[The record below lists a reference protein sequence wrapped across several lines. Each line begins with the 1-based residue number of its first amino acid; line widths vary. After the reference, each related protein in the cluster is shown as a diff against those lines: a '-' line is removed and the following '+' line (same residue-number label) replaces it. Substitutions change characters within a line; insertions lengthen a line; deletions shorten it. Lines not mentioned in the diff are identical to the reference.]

1 MNNIDGMTD
10 LQLTEERADM
20 DSNAMDL
27 ALEQFFNN
35 VLECINLEE
44 DEKDCVLKCIH

>member
-1 MNNIDGMTD
+1 MNIFDSMTG

-35 VLECINLEE
+35 VLECIKID